1 MGHVNPFVHI
11 VPYAPLILNTRGT
24 WSVWPLISFP
34 YPRDPFAHT
43 TLATFLHSRWA
54 NGTRVRLGMSM
65 EEAIASHVVPSGS
78 LIKTFTHSCYGLVR
92 QVVTATIV
100 TGIARLR
107 RVTAFSLYNHPSYAS
122 HSTLVLSIPTPLVTL
137 VS

>member
-1 MGHVNPFVHI
+1 MDVSD
-11 VPYAPLILNTRGT
+11 RG
-24 WSVWPLISFP
+24 
-34 YPRDPFAHT
+34 
-43 TLATFLHSRWA
+43 
-54 NGTRVRLGMSM
+54 
-65 EEAIASHVVPSGS
+65 EEGIASHEVQVF
-78 LIKTFTHSCYGLVR
+78 IKTFTHSCYGLVR

>member
-78 LIKTFTHSCYGLVR
+78 LIKTFTHSCYGPRKTGGYSYNRDWHRSPKEGYRILTV
-92 QVVTATIV
+92 QPSIV
-100 TGIARLR
+100 CQSR
-107 RVTAFSLYNHPSYAS
+107 SECE
-122 HSTLVLSIPTPLVTL
+122 
-137 VS
+137 